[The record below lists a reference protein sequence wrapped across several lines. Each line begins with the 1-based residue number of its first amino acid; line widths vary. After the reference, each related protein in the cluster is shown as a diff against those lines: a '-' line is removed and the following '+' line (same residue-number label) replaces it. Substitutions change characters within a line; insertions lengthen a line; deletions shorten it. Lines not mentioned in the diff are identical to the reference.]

1 MKCPRCGGVLN
12 EYGDLFVCES
22 CGAKFKNKSAQR
34 EQKQEEQVVQ
44 NTATESVIMPETKNE
59 SEKSE
64 LELLKERLAEME
76 KRQSEMESGGNRRN
90 ADFKGKFSQ
99 IKETKFF
106 GFWKKWGLKVILPC
120 VLAFIVLIS
129 LMVSLVGVRGVYY
142 NVNNPNEFYS
152 FSSSKYEYYGDFN
165 GEEYVDKGTWKT
177 KNGKLYLTYKDEE
190 FGKQT
195 DEYYFSKQ
203 SNKVIFIGEEK
214 DSLSEFKRVSLS
226 KYKPSSNKKVKITF
240 DANGGSGDT
249 SVSYSFG
256 SKSKDAPQTEREGY
270 FFKGWYKDK
279 YGYKISGSKPYEEG
293 KRVWEDV
300 TYYANWWSDKT
311 YTLTVEGTDI
321 ALELEEGDSLLSK
334 LKETEKGYA
343 YNYFIDGAL
352 VDENTRMPA
361 NPVTISRQQTST
373 KTIKLTLNA
382 VGGNFN
388 GVGEITK
395 NVAYNSDFTLD
406 VPKSEG
412 MFFAGYVI
420 YPKNSEACISVA
432 THDGRLTNDFWNN
445 VYEDVTLYA
454 SWIDLATEL
463 ADFKYR
469 INDDGICITQY
480 IGKNAVVKIP
490 DSVTSI
496 GYSAFKGCTGLTNVT
511 IGNGV
516 KNIGDY
522 AFNGCSG
529 LKSINV
535 SKNNSAYSSVDGIL
549 YDKNKTQI
557 IYVPYAIQGAI
568 TIPDSMTSIG
578 SSAFNGCSGLTN
590 VTIGN
595 GVTSIGN
602 YAFYGCT
609 GLTSI
614 TIPDSV
620 TSIGNYAF
628 SKCTGLTSV
637 TIGNSVTSIGY
648 EAFWGCTGLTSV
660 TIPNSVT
667 SIGNYAFEGCTGLKS
682 IAIPDSVTS
691 IGYRAFID
699 CYKLTSIYYTGNIA
713 GWCGISGLDNLMS
726 NSRSLYI
733 GGKKLEGDLVI
744 PGSVTSIGDCA
755 FEGCSG
761 LTSITI
767 PNSVTSIG
775 DDAFY
780 GCSKLQDIYITDI
793 AAWCNISGVGKLMSY
808 GSSNKKLYI
817 NNELATSITIPNGVT
832 AIPSSAFSGCSGLTS
847 VTIPNSVTSIGGGAF
862 YGCSGL
868 TSITIPDSVKSIG
881 DYAFYICSG
890 LTSVTIGA
898 SVTSI
903 GKESFRGC
911 SKLTSI
917 TIPDSVTSIGSYAF
931 YNCTSLTSITIGN
944 GVTSIGYE
952 AFRYCTGLTS
962 VTIGNSV
969 TGIGYGAFRDC
980 KMLTSVTIGNS
991 VTSIGDYAFYN
1002 CTSLTSVTIPG
1013 SVTSIGK
1020 YAFYGCKR
1028 LTSVTIP
1035 DGVTSIG
1042 DYAFSG
1048 CTGLTS
1054 VTIGNGVTSIG
1065 DYAFYNC
1072 TGLTSVKIGNSVTSI
1087 GEHSFNGCRGLTS
1100 ITIPNSVTR
1109 IGGGAF
1115 SDTAWYKNQPDGLV
1129 YAGNVAYKYK
1139 GDMPSNTSIV
1149 LKEGTLGI
1157 TGYAFYECR
1166 GLKRII
1172 IPDSVTSIGEDAFK
1186 NCSSLTS
1193 VTIGNGVKSI
1203 GESAF
1208 SGCTGLTSI
1217 TIPNSVTSIGIYAF
1231 YGCKG
1236 LTSVTIPDS
1245 VTYIGRSAFADCTG
1259 LTSITFNGTIAQ
1271 WKAIYKVDWKQNV
1284 PATKVVCT
1292 DGTTSI

>member
-76 KRQSEMESGGNRRN
+76 KRQSEMESGGSHRN

-106 GFWKKWGLKVILPC
+106 GFLKKWGLKVILPC

-256 SKSKDAPQTEREGY
+256 SKSKEIPQTEREGY

-321 ALELEEGDSLLSK
+321 ALELEEGDSILSK
-334 LKETEKGYA
+334 LKETEKGYT
-343 YNYFIDGAL
+343 YDYYIYGEL

-361 NPVTISRQQTST
+361 NPVTISRQQTSV

-395 NVAYNSDFTLD
+395 EVAYNSDFTLD

-432 THDGRLTNDFWNN
+432 THNGSLTNDFWNN

-463 ADFKYR
+463 ADFEYR
-469 INDDGICITQY
+469 IYDDEICITKY

-490 DSVTSI
+490 DSVKSI
-496 GYSAFKGCTGLTNVT
+496 AHSAFLNCNGLTNVT

-529 LKSINV
+529 LTNVTIGNGVTSIGDYAFSGCSALASIVV
-535 SKNNSAYSSVDGIL
+535 SENNSAYSSVDGIL
-549 YDKNKTQI
+549 YDKNKTHI
-557 IYVPYAIQGAI
+557 IHIPYAIQGAI
-568 TIPDSMTSIG
+568 TVPDSVTSLG
-578 SSAFNGCSGLTN
+578 WRAFYGRIGLTS

-595 GVTSIGN
+595 GVTSIGD
-602 YAFYGCT
+602 YAFYGCS
-609 GLTSI
+609 GLTSV
-614 TIPDSV
+614 TIGNNV
-620 TSIGNYAF
+620 TSIGYEAF
-628 SKCTGLTSV
+628 DGCTGLTSV
-637 TIGNSVTSIGY
+637 TIGNGVTSIGKH
-648 EAFWGCTGLTSV
+648 AFW
-660 TIPNSVT
+660 
-667 SIGNYAFEGCTGLKS
+667 GCTGLKS

-699 CYKLTSIYYTGNIA
+699 CNKLTSIYYTGNIA

-744 PGSVTSIGDCA
+744 PGSVTSIGA
-755 FEGCSG
+755 
-761 LTSITI
+761 
-767 PNSVTSIG
+767 
-775 DDAFY
+775 
-780 GCSKLQDIYITDI
+780 
-793 AAWCNISGVGKLMSY
+793 
-808 GSSNKKLYI
+808 
-817 NNELATSITIPNGVT
+817 
-832 AIPSSAFSGCSGLTS
+832 
-847 VTIPNSVTSIGGGAF
+847 GAF

-868 TSITIPDSVKSIG
+868 TSITILD
-881 DYAFYICSG
+881 
-890 LTSVTIGA
+890 

-903 GKESFRGC
+903 GQGAFSGC
-911 SKLTSI
+911 SGLKSIYYTGDIAEWCEINGHGDLMSSTRTLYIDGKKVEGDLVIPYGVTSIGGGSFFGCTELTSITIPNSVTYIGGSAFDDCTGLTSI
-917 TIPDSVTSIGSYAF
+917 TIPDSVTSIG
-931 YNCTSLTSITIGN
+931 N
-944 GVTSIGYE
+944 
-952 AFRYCTGLTS
+952 
-962 VTIGNSV
+962 
-969 TGIGYGAFRDC
+969 
-980 KMLTSVTIGNS
+980 
-991 VTSIGDYAFYN
+991 
-1002 CTSLTSVTIPG
+1002 
-1013 SVTSIGK
+1013 
-1020 YAFYGCKR
+1020 
-1028 LTSVTIP
+1028 
-1035 DGVTSIG
+1035 
-1042 DYAFSG
+1042 YAFSD
-1048 CTGLTS
+1048 CT
-1054 VTIGNGVTSIG
+1054 
-1065 DYAFYNC
+1065 
-1072 TGLTSVKIGNSVTSI
+1072 
-1087 GEHSFNGCRGLTS
+1087 GLTS
-1100 ITIPNSVTR
+1100 ITIP
-1109 IGGGAF
+1109 
-1115 SDTAWYKNQPDGLV
+1115 DGV
-1129 YAGNVAYKYK
+1129 
-1139 GDMPSNTSIV
+1139 I
-1149 LKEGTLGI
+1149 
-1157 TGYAFYECR
+1157 
-1166 GLKRII
+1166 
-1172 IPDSVTSIGEDAFK
+1172 SIGEYAFRG
-1186 NCSSLTS
+1186 CSKLTS
-1193 VTIGNGVKSI
+1193 VTIGKGVKRIEICAFLDCNKLTSIYYTGNIAEWCGISGTGLGSLMSSTRTLYISGKKVEGDLVIPEGVTSI
-1203 GESAF
+1203 GRAAF
-1208 SGCTGLTSI
+1208 AHCTGLTSI
-1217 TIPNSVTSIGIYAF
+1217 TIPNSVTSIGEYAF
-1231 YGCKG
+1231 FGCSG
-1236 LTSVTIPDS
+1236 LTSVTIPDRVTSIGNFAFSNCSELTTVNWNAIKCVEAGEYMDREMHS
-1245 VTYIGRSAFADCTG
+1245 VFSNCAKLRTVNFGANVTHISPYAFSGCSGIKSIIIRSSAMRIGKYSFYGCTG
-1259 LTSITFNGTIAQ
+1259 LTSITFNGTMEQWATNIKYSQ
-1271 WKAIYKVDWKQNV
+1271 WKDV
-1284 PATKVVCT
+1284 PSTCKVVCT
-1292 DGTTSI
+1292 DGTVSI

>member
-76 KRQSEMESGGNRRN
+76 KRQSEMESGGSHRN

-106 GFWKKWGLKVILPC
+106 GFLKKWGLKVILPC

-214 DSLSEFKRVSLS
+214 DSLSEFKRVTLS

-256 SKSKDAPQTEREGY
+256 SKSKEVPQTEREGY

-334 LKETEKGYA
+334 LKETEKGYT
-343 YNYFIDGAL
+343 YDYYIYGEL

-361 NPVTISRQQTST
+361 NSVTISRQQTSV

-388 GVGEITK
+388 GAGEIIK
-395 NVAYNSDFTLD
+395 EVAYNSDFTLD

-432 THDGRLTNDFWNN
+432 THNGSLTNDFWNN

-463 ADFKYR
+463 ADFEYR
-469 INDDGICITQY
+469 INDDGICITKY

-516 KNIGDY
+516 TSIDKE
-522 AFNGCSG
+522 AFENCSA
-529 LKSINV
+529 LKKINV

-557 IYVPYAIQGAI
+557 IYVPYAIQG
-568 TIPDSMTSIG
+568 
-578 SSAFNGCSGLTN
+578 
-590 VTIGN
+590 
-595 GVTSIGN
+595 
-602 YAFYGCT
+602 
-609 GLTSI
+609 SI

-620 TSIGNYAF
+620 TSIG
-628 SKCTGLTSV
+628 G
-637 TIGNSVTSIGY
+637 
-648 EAFWGCTGLTSV
+648 
-660 TIPNSVT
+660 
-667 SIGNYAFEGCTGLKS
+667 
-682 IAIPDSVTS
+682 
-691 IGYRAFID
+691 
-699 CYKLTSIYYTGNIA
+699 
-713 GWCGISGLDNLMS
+713 
-726 NSRSLYI
+726 
-733 GGKKLEGDLVI
+733 
-744 PGSVTSIGDCA
+744 
-755 FEGCSG
+755 
-761 LTSITI
+761 
-767 PNSVTSIG
+767 
-775 DDAFY
+775 
-780 GCSKLQDIYITDI
+780 
-793 AAWCNISGVGKLMSY
+793 
-808 GSSNKKLYI
+808 
-817 NNELATSITIPNGVT
+817 
-832 AIPSSAFSGCSGLTS
+832 SAFAGCSGLTS
-847 VTIPNSVTSIGGGAF
+847 VTIPNSVTSIGSYAFEGCTKLTSVTIPDSVTSIGYSAFEDCTGLTSISGSATNASTVAKQANPSSFTVNITSGTSIGKDAFKRCRGLTSVTIPDSVTSIGYSAFEDCTGLTSVTIGNGVTSIDKYAFGDCTGLTSIYYTGDVASWCGISGLGTVMSSSRTLYIGGKKVEGDLIIPNSVTSIGSFAFRGCSGLTSVTIGNSVTSIGEYAF

-868 TSITIPDSVKSIG
+868 TS
-881 DYAFYICSG
+881 
-890 LTSVTIGA
+890 VTIGN

-903 GKESFRGC
+903 GDSAFSYCKELTSIYYAGDVAEWCGINGHGDLMSSTRTLYIGGKKVEGDLVIPYGVTSIGGGSFFGCTELTSITIPNSVTYIGGSAFGGCRGLTNIIIPDSVTSLGYYAFGGC

-917 TIPDSVTSIGSYAF
+917 TIPDSVTSIGERAF
-931 YNCTSLTSITIGN
+931 
-944 GVTSIGYE
+944 
-952 AFRYCTGLTS
+952 AWCTGLTS
-962 VTIGNSV
+962 VTIGKSVKSIGDGAFEVSGLTSIYYTGDVAGWCGITGLGNVMSDSPTLYIGGKKVEGDLIIPDSV
-969 TGIGYGAFRDC
+969 TSIGWRAFYGCTGLTSVTIPDSVTSIGWNAFEDC
-980 KMLTSVTIGNS
+980 TGLTSITIPDSVTSIGGHAFDGCKGLTSVTIGNS
-991 VTSIGDYAFYN
+991 VTSIGESAFKD
-1002 CTSLTSVTIPG
+1002 CVRLKSMTIPDSVTSIGDRAFLYCPNLTSIVVSENNSAFSSVDGILYDKNKTQIIYVPYAIQGSITIPG
-1013 SVTSIGK
+1013 SVTSTG
-1020 YAFYGCKR
+1020 
-1028 LTSVTIP
+1028 S
-1035 DGVTSIG
+1035 
-1042 DYAFSG
+1042 YAFSG
-1048 CTGLTS
+1048 CSGLTS
-1054 VTIGNGVTSIG
+1054 VTIGNGVTSIDDG
-1065 DYAFYNC
+1065 AFD
-1072 TGLTSVKIGNSVTSI
+1072 
-1087 GEHSFNGCRGLTS
+1087 GCRMLTS
-1100 ITIPNSVTR
+1100 ITI
-1109 IGGGAF
+1109 
-1115 SDTAWYKNQPDGLV
+1115 SD
-1129 YAGNVAYKYK
+1129 
-1139 GDMPSNTSIV
+1139 SI
-1149 LKEGTLGI
+1149 KI
-1157 TGYAFYECR
+1157 INFRAFYDC
-1166 GLKRII
+1166 I
-1172 IPDSVTSIGEDAFK
+1172 
-1186 NCSSLTS
+1186 N
-1193 VTIGNGVKSI
+1193 
-1203 GESAF
+1203 
-1208 SGCTGLTSI
+1208 LTSI
-1217 TIPNSVTSIGIYAF
+1217 N
-1231 YGCKG
+1231 
-1236 LTSVTIPDS
+1236 
-1245 VTYIGRSAFADCTG
+1245 
-1259 LTSITFNGTIAQ
+1259 FNGTIAQ
-1271 WKAIYKVDWKQNV
+1271 WNAISKGEYWKQSV
-1284 PATKVVCT
+1284 SSVCKVICT
-1292 DGTTSI
+1292 DGEIPIREA